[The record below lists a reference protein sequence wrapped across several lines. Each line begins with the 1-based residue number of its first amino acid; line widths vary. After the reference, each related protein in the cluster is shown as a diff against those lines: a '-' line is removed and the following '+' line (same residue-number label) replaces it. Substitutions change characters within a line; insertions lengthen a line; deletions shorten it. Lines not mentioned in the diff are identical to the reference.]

1 MFRPALTLLIAVIVV
16 SARLPHPEAQ
26 PQSQGSTAPP
36 QSESPVRERQVPL
49 FRGDANLVRVDAA
62 VLDRRGTPVT
72 TLTRDDFEITEDGIP
87 QTLEAFR
94 LIHADGQPT
103 DNLSLPIRSRDHAVA
118 EAARDEVRVFL
129 ILWDEYHIGADDAAD
144 TGRRMLTD
152 FVKEAV
158 GPTDLVGVMDQLTV
172 LDAIRY
178 TRDRDELVDTISWLD
193 GRFGVYFPTRSVV
206 EEAQAREGNGIV
218 RLRAQVTSSAIRAAI
233 LHLGSLK
240 DGRKTLIL
248 VTEGLNGLGEETERT
263 IADLVRAANANNT
276 AIHVINPARLKPF
289 TTTGPFP
296 DHVMTLTQGTGGM
309 AIGPEE
315 GTRPLQQ
322 IAREASA
329 FYLLGYSS
337 TQNPTDGRFHAV
349 TVRVKRRDVVVR
361 ARNGYVAPSAQ
372 EIERARA
379 LAAAAERPPEV
390 ERARAELSFVRRDRS
405 FDLWIGAAR
414 GPNGPRVTALWSAR
428 SASEPGMTPRT
439 LRLVVVGADR
449 RTYFDRPIEP
459 DRSVAFDAAPGPL
472 TVTATARNL
481 ADEWVGGDTRSV
493 VIPDFDS
500 GRIAIAT
507 PVVLRARNQV
517 AARTLLAMP
526 EPPPFAGRE
535 FRRTDRVFIRFMV
548 YGADLASVSAGLL
561 NDRGGRL
568 IAVPVTRLDTGMHE
582 IDVPLSSI
590 ATGDYL
596 VSVEARLD
604 GDAAQALV
612 GFRVVP

>member
-1 MFRPALTLLIAVIVV
+1 
-16 SARLPHPEAQ
+16 
-26 PQSQGSTAPP
+26 
-36 QSESPVRERQVPL
+36 
-49 FRGDANLVRVDAA
+49 
-62 VLDRRGTPVT
+62 
-72 TLTRDDFEITEDGIP
+72 
-87 QTLEAFR
+87 
-94 LIHADGQPT
+94 
-103 DNLSLPIRSRDHAVA
+103 
-118 EAARDEVRVFL
+118 
-129 ILWDEYHIGADDAAD
+129 
-144 TGRRMLTD
+144 
-152 FVKEAV
+152 
-158 GPTDLVGVMDQLTV
+158 
-172 LDAIRY
+172 
-178 TRDRDELVDTISWLD
+178 
-193 GRFGVYFPTRSVV
+193 
-206 EEAQAREGNGIV
+206 
-218 RLRAQVTSSAIRAAI
+218 
-233 LHLGSLK
+233 
-240 DGRKTLIL
+240 
-248 VTEGLNGLGEETERT
+248 
-263 IADLVRAANANNT
+263 
-276 AIHVINPARLKPF
+276 
-289 TTTGPFP
+289 
-296 DHVMTLTQGTGGM
+296 
-309 AIGPEE
+309 
-315 GTRPLQQ
+315 
-322 IAREASA
+322 
-329 FYLLGYSS
+329 
-337 TQNPTDGRFHAV
+337 
-349 TVRVKRRDVVVR
+349 
-361 ARNGYVAPSAQ
+361 
-372 EIERARA
+372 
-379 LAAAAERPPEV
+379 
-390 ERARAELSFVRRDRS
+390 
-405 FDLWIGAAR
+405 
-414 GPNGPRVTALWSAR
+414 
-428 SASEPGMTPRT
+428 MTPRT